1 MTVFHL
7 GEKTAVQACG
17 LILGPSF
24 HSSYDTY
31 LNVAILWA
39 SAQLPDVYESV
50 FSRRE

>member
-7 GEKTAVQACG
+7 GEKTAAQGLWPHPQA
-17 LILGPSF
+17 SF

-31 LNVAILWA
+31 LNVATLWA
-39 SAQLPDVYESV
+39 SAQLPDVYEGV